1 MIQKII
7 FYILDI
13 KYKYL
18 LYGSIVRVQKGAYL
32 QISNRVKIINSN
44 IVVVRNSKL
53 SIGDSSSFKNVNMV
67 VEGEA
72 EFGESNI
79 IENGYVN
86 SKIDIGINGKIKVGS
101 YNRLRCKIMVR
112 FGGSLTIGS
121 YTNINEESEVRTD
134 ELVCIGSFNQISY
147 KCMIW
152 DTNTHSIYQYEK
164 RRSLAIDN
172 YPMFGFEYEKPKTSP
187 VNIGDDC
194 WIGREAAIL
203 KGTNIG
209 NRCIIGFRTVINEIK
224 TKQIPNSI

>member
-101 YNRLRCKIMVR
+101 YNRFRC
-112 FGGSLTIGS
+112 
-121 YTNINEESEVRTD
+121 
-134 ELVCIGSFNQISY
+134 
-147 KCMIW
+147 
-152 DTNTHSIYQYEK
+152 
-164 RRSLAIDN
+164 
-172 YPMFGFEYEKPKTSP
+172 
-187 VNIGDDC
+187 
-194 WIGREAAIL
+194 
-203 KGTNIG
+203 
-209 NRCIIGFRTVINEIK
+209 
-224 TKQIPNSI
+224 